1 MKAILIIAHHCIL
14 PGAYKGFEEILDK
27 LHHDLPGT
35 RVASTSL
42 LDLENDLR
50 TLLREDVESV
60 TLLPFLLLNGQH
72 AKNDVPRVV
81 AKLQAEFPQI
91 PISLLPCLGD
101 WKEFANMVV
110 AGLCTAQIDE
120 RTDLRSYRR
129 KTKDKYLSSLV
140 SRLSSKSSLFSVEL
154 NLEGRNVLVVG
165 GGRIALRKVKTLLPT
180 GARITVV
187 APQFDPEF
195 DYLRRE
201 NEASPLQTKDERVSL
216 KNDISLVSRP
226 TLVAMRTKGL
236 RPKCCPLSSLVLEQ
250 RPYATDDLRGVF
262 MVFICTDQPTVNA
275 QVSNDARARR
285 ILVNNAC
292 DYLDGDFIV
301 PARMDFG
308 ENIAVTVSTQGR
320 APSLAKKLKQ
330 KIQTE
335 WAEGLEKEENAF
347 FAQK

>member
-14 PGAYKGFEEILDK
+14 PGAYKGFETILDR
-27 LHHDLPGT
+27 LHHDMPGT

-81 AKLQAEFPQI
+81 AKLQSEFPQI
-91 PISLLPCLGD
+91 PITLLPCLGD
-101 WKEFANMVV
+101 WNEFADMVV
-110 AGLCTAQIDE
+110 NGICNAQ
-120 RTDLRSYRR
+120 TDLSQSASGATPYPKAPQERAH
-129 KTKDKYLSSLV
+129 SSN
-140 SRLSSKSSLFSVEL
+140 LFSIEL

-180 GARITVV
+180 GAHITVV
-187 APQFDPEF
+187 APQIDPEF
-195 DYLRRE
+195 E
-201 NEASPLQTKDERVSL
+201 NFSSKGEARPHTSHLITL
-216 KNDISLVSRP
+216 KN
-226 TLVAMRTKGL
+226 
-236 RPKCCPLSSLVLEQ
+236 
-250 RPYATDDLRGVF
+250 RPYEPLDLRGIF
-262 MVFICTDQPTVNA
+262 MVFICTDQPAVNA

-320 APSLAKKLKQ
+320 TPSLAKKLKQ
-330 KIQTE
+330 KI
-335 WAEGLEKEENAF
+335 LEDWGESL
-347 FAQK
+347 AQVERDFLN

>member
-27 LHHDLPGT
+27 LHHDMPGT

-101 WKEFANMVV
+101 WKEFTSMVV
-110 AGLCTAQIDE
+110 AGVRSAQNKHE
-120 RTDLRSYRR
+120 HAVAGETTQTVASQNR
-129 KTKDKYLSSLV
+129 
-140 SRLSSKSSLFSVEL
+140 SLFSIEL

-195 DYLRRE
+195 SHVI
-201 NEASPLQTKDERVSL
+201 ASGAEQSMVT
-216 KNDISLVSRP
+216 
-226 TLVAMRTKGL
+226 TL
-236 RPKCCPLSSLVLEQ
+236 Q
-250 RPYATDDLRGVF
+250 RPYATDDLRGIF
-262 MVFICTDQPTVNA
+262 MVFICTDQPVVNA
-275 QVSNDARARR
+275 QVSNEARARR

-301 PARMDFG
+301 PARLDFG

-335 WAEGLEKEENAF
+335 WAEGLKQVETDF
-347 FAQK
+347 LAQK

>member
-14 PGAYKGFEEILDK
+14 PGAYKGFEEILDR

-72 AKNDVPRVV
+72 SKNDVPRVV
-81 AKLQAEFPQI
+81 AKLQTEFPQI
-91 PISLLPCLGD
+91 PITLLPCLGD
-101 WKEFANMVV
+101 WKKFADMVV
-110 AGLCTAQIDE
+110 DGVRNAQNKSSQKATPVQGGDSPSA
-120 RTDLRSYRR
+120 LSRS
-129 KTKDKYLSSLV
+129 
-140 SRLSSKSSLFSVEL
+140 SSLFSIEL

-165 GGRIALRKVKTLLPT
+165 GGRIALRKVKSLVPT

-195 DYLRRE
+195 NALCRHSERSE
-201 NEASPLQTKDERVSL
+201 ESSQFSNSASAELSL
-216 KNDISLVSRP
+216 SI
-226 TLVAMRTKGL
+226 TLK
-236 RPKCCPLSSLVLEQ
+236 Q
-250 RPYATDDLRGVF
+250 RPYEPLDLRGIF
-262 MVFICTDQPTVNA
+262 MVFICTDQPAVNA

-335 WAEGLEKEENAF
+335 WGDGL
-347 FAQK
+347 AQIEQEFLL

>member
-14 PGAYKGFEEILDK
+14 PGAYKGFEGILDK

-72 AKNDVPRVV
+72 TKNDVPRVV
-81 AKLQAEFPQI
+81 AKLQEEFPQI
-91 PISLLPCLGD
+91 PITLMPCLGD
-101 WKEFANMVV
+101 WSEFAAMVV
-110 AGLCTAQIDE
+110 NGIRNAQKE
-120 RTDLRSYRR
+120 TVRQ
-129 KTKDKYLSSLV
+129 SSNSTLHTTH
-140 SRLSSKSSLFSVEL
+140 STSHTSNLFSIEL

-180 GARITVV
+180 GAHITVV
-187 APQFDPEF
+187 APQLDPEF
-195 DYLRRE
+195 TTIP
-201 NEASPLQTKDERVSL
+201 SIVL
-216 KNDISLVSRP
+216 KN
-226 TLVAMRTKGL
+226 
-236 RPKCCPLSSLVLEQ
+236 
-250 RPYATDDLRGVF
+250 RPYEPLDLRGIF
-262 MVFICTDQPTVNA
+262 MVFICTDKPAVNA

-330 KIQTE
+330 KIQSE
-335 WAEGLEKEENAF
+335 WAEGLEQVERDF
-347 FAQK
+347 LH

>member
-60 TLLPFLLLNGQH
+60 TLLPYLLLNGQH
-72 AKNDVPRVV
+72 SKNDVPRVV

-91 PISLLPCLGD
+91 PITLLPCLGD
-101 WKEFANMVV
+101 WKEFADMVV
-110 AGLCTAQIDE
+110 RGLRTAQNNAAHCGSHSSSHASHSAP
-120 RTDLRSYRR
+120 RTSNL
-129 KTKDKYLSSLV
+129 L
-140 SRLSSKSSLFSVEL
+140 SVEL
-154 NLEGRNVLVVG
+154 NLDGRNVLVVG

-187 APQFDPEF
+187 APQIDPE
-195 DYLRRE
+195 L
-201 NEASPLQTKDERVSL
+201 VSL
-216 KNDISLVSRP
+216 ASASASLD
-226 TLVAMRTKGL
+226 LRT
-236 RPKCCPLSSLVLEQ
+236 RAYDPQ
-250 RPYATDDLRGVF
+250 DLRGISL
-262 MVFICTDQPTVNA
+262 VFICTDKPAVNA

-292 DYLDGDFIV
+292 DYQDGDFIV

-330 KIQTE
+330 HIQETWRE
-335 WAEGLEKEENAF
+335 DLEKIEREF
-347 FAQK
+347 K

>member
-14 PGAYKGFEEILDK
+14 PGAYKGFEEILDQ
-27 LHHDLPGT
+27 LHHDMPGT

-50 TLLREDVESV
+50 ALLREDVESV
-60 TLLPFLLLNGQH
+60 TLLPYLLLNGQH
-72 AKNDVPRVV
+72 TKNDVPKVV
-81 AKLQAEFPQI
+81 ARLQAEYPQI
-91 PISLLPCLGD
+91 PITLLPCLGD
-101 WKEFANMVV
+101 WKEFAGMVV
-110 AGLCTAQIDE
+110 SGIRNAQKENKKTHDQNGLAKSDN
-120 RTDLRSYRR
+120 
-129 KTKDKYLSSLV
+129 LSDTLNVVASPV
-140 SRLSSKSSLFSVEL
+140 GAKQSISSNSNFFSIEL

-195 DYLRRE
+195 ESLQSADKVAELSRRAE
-201 NEASPLQTKDERVSL
+201 SASITL
-216 KNDISLVSRP
+216 K
-226 TLVAMRTKGL
+226 T
-236 RPKCCPLSSLVLEQ
+236 
-250 RPYATDDLRGVF
+250 RPYEPLDLRGIF

-335 WAEGLEKEENAF
+335 WAEGLEQVEKEFYES
-347 FAQK
+347 

>member
-14 PGAYKGFEEILDK
+14 PGAYKGFEEILDR

-60 TLLPFLLLNGQH
+60 TLLPYLLLNGQH
-72 AKNDVPRVV
+72 TKNDVPRVV

-91 PISLLPCLGD
+91 PITLLPCLGD
-101 WKEFANMVV
+101 WKEFSSMVV
-110 AGLCTAQIDE
+110 AGVRSAQNACTCAP
-120 RTDLRSYRR
+120 
-129 KTKDKYLSSLV
+129 LSSW
-140 SRLSSKSSLFSVEL
+140 SHECGDRIHSERAHSSNLFSIEL

-165 GGRIALRKVKTLLPT
+165 GGRIALRKVKTLIPT
-180 GARITVV
+180 GAHITVV

-195 DYLRRE
+195 EMLK
-201 NEASPLQTKDERVSL
+201 ADEPSSITL
-216 KNDISLVSRP
+216 K
-226 TLVAMRTKGL
+226 
-236 RPKCCPLSSLVLEQ
+236 Q
-250 RPYATDDLRGVF
+250 RPYEPLDLRCVF
-262 MVFICTDQPTVNA
+262 MVFICTDQPAVNA

-335 WAEGLEKEENAF
+335 WAEDLVQIEKDFKKE
-347 FAQK
+347 

>member
-14 PGAYKGFEEILDK
+14 PGAYKGFEEILDQ
-27 LHHDLPGT
+27 LHHDMPGT

-50 TLLREDVESV
+50 ALLREDVESV
-60 TLLPFLLLNGQH
+60 TLLPYLLLNGQH
-72 AKNDVPRVV
+72 TKNDVPKVV
-81 AKLQAEFPQI
+81 ARLQAEYPQI
-91 PISLLPCLGD
+91 PITLLPCLGD
-101 WKEFANMVV
+101 WKEFAGMVV
-110 AGLCTAQIDE
+110 SGIRNAQKENKKAHDQNGLAKSDN
-120 RTDLRSYRR
+120 
-129 KTKDKYLSSLV
+129 LSDTLNVVASPV
-140 SRLSSKSSLFSVEL
+140 GAKQSISSNSNFFSIEL

-195 DYLRRE
+195 ESLDSSTTPDSGMTGSAQKDSLTSVTLIKRAYE
-201 NEASPLQTKDERVSL
+201 PL
-216 KNDISLVSRP
+216 
-226 TLVAMRTKGL
+226 
-236 RPKCCPLSSLVLEQ
+236 
-250 RPYATDDLRGVF
+250 DLRCVF

-275 QVSNDARARR
+275 QVSNDAHARR

-308 ENIAVTVSTQGR
+308 QNIAVTVSTQGR

-330 KIQTE
+330 KIQAE
-335 WAEGLEKEENAF
+335 WAEGLEQVEKEFYES
-347 FAQK
+347 

>member
-14 PGAYKGFEEILDK
+14 PGAYKGFEEIMDK

-60 TLLPFLLLNGQH
+60 TLLPYLLLNGQH
-72 AKNDVPRVV
+72 TKNDVPKVV
-81 AKLQAEFPQI
+81 AHLQAEFPQI
-91 PISLLPCLGD
+91 PITLLPCLGD
-101 WKEFANMVV
+101 WKEFADMVV
-110 AGLCTAQIDE
+110 NGVRNAQNE
-120 RTDLRSYRR
+120 AVRP
-129 KTKDKYLSSLV
+129 SSN
-140 SRLSSKSSLFSVEL
+140 STFHTTHSTSHTSNLFSIEL

-195 DYLRRE
+195 SHVI
-201 NEASPLQTKDERVSL
+201 ASGAKQSMVTMFS
-216 KNDISLVSRP
+216 
-226 TLVAMRTKGL
+226 
-236 RPKCCPLSSLVLEQ
+236 
-250 RPYATDDLRGVF
+250 RPYATDDLRGIF
-262 MVFICTDQPTVNA
+262 MVFICTDQPAVNA

-330 KIQTE
+330 KIQTD
-335 WAEGLEKEENAF
+335 WAEELSQIERNFDK
-347 FAQK
+347 

>member
-14 PGAYKGFEEILDK
+14 PGAYKGFEGILDK

-72 AKNDVPRVV
+72 TKNDVPRVV

-91 PISLLPCLGD
+91 PITLLPCLGD

-110 AGLCTAQIDE
+110 AGIRNAQHEINSE
-120 RTDLRSYRR
+120 RDCFVEQSSPRN
-129 KTKDKYLSSLV
+129 DKSLDDNASSSHLGP
-140 SRLSSKSSLFSVEL
+140 RASSLFSIEL
-154 NLEGRNVLVVG
+154 NLEGKNVLVVG

-195 DYLRRE
+195 
-201 NEASPLQTKDERVSL
+201 
-216 KNDISLVSRP
+216 SLVSR
-226 TLVAMRTKGL
+226 
-236 RPKCCPLSSLVLEQ
+236 LSSLVLIN
-250 RPYATDDLRGVF
+250 RPYEPLDLRGIF
-262 MVFICTDQPTVNA
+262 MVFICTDQPAVNA

-335 WAEGLEKEENAF
+335 WAEGLEQVEREFLNS
-347 FAQK
+347 

>member
-81 AKLQAEFPQI
+81 ARLQAEFPQI
-91 PISLLPCLGD
+91 PITLLPCLGD
-101 WKEFANMVV
+101 WKEFGDMVV
-110 AGLCTAQIDE
+110 EGVRHAQIASSQSTMGSTSPFE
-120 RTDLRSYRR
+120 PRTSNHEPQTSNL
-129 KTKDKYLSSLV
+129 LSI
-140 SRLSSKSSLFSVEL
+140 EL

-165 GGRIALRKVKTLLPT
+165 GGRIAFRKVKTLLPT

-195 DYLRRE
+195 E
-201 NEASPLQTKDERVSL
+201 NLTSKGDARPDTSHLIAI
-216 KNDISLVSRP
+216 KN
-226 TLVAMRTKGL
+226 
-236 RPKCCPLSSLVLEQ
+236 
-250 RPYATDDLRGVF
+250 RPYEPLDLRGIF
-262 MVFICTDQPTVNA
+262 MVFICTDQPAVNA

-330 KIQTE
+330 KILAE
-335 WAEGLEKEENAF
+335 WGEELARIEQEYS
-347 FAQK
+347 AK

>member
-60 TLLPFLLLNGQH
+60 TLLPYLLLNGQH
-72 AKNDVPRVV
+72 SKNDVPKVV
-81 AKLQAEFPQI
+81 SHLQAEFPQI
-91 PISLLPCLGD
+91 PITLLPCLGD
-101 WKEFANMVV
+101 WKEFADMVV
-110 AGLCTAQIDE
+110 AGLRAAENKTRSTTPSPE
-120 RTDLRSYRR
+120 SRTQN
-129 KTKDKYLSSLV
+129 
-140 SRLSSKSSLFSVEL
+140 SSLFSIEL

-195 DYLRRE
+195 D
-201 NEASPLQTKDERVSL
+201 SL
-216 KNDISLVSRP
+216 DKKKIAIRNRSYESL
-226 TLVAMRTKGL
+226 
-236 RPKCCPLSSLVLEQ
+236 
-250 RPYATDDLRGVF
+250 DLRGVF
-262 MVFICTDQPTVNA
+262 MVFICTDQPAVNA

-320 APSLAKKLKQ
+320 APALAKKLKQ
-330 KIQTE
+330 KIQAE
-335 WAEGLEKEENAF
+335 WGEELADLEKK
-347 FAQK
+347 AQL

>member
-14 PGAYKGFEEILDK
+14 PGAYKGFEEILDR

-60 TLLPFLLLNGQH
+60 TLLPYLLLNGQH
-72 AKNDVPRVV
+72 SKNDVPRVV
-81 AKLQAEFPQI
+81 AKLQADFPQI
-91 PISLLPCLGD
+91 PITLLPCLGD
-101 WKEFANMVV
+101 WKEFSSMVV
-110 AGLCTAQIDE
+110 CGIRNAQLDE
-120 RTDLRSYRR
+120 KKSAE
-129 KTKDKYLSSLV
+129 SLV
-140 SRLSSKSSLFSVEL
+140 SRLSSKTSNLFSIEL

-165 GGRIALRKVKTLLPT
+165 GGRIALRKVKTLIPT
-180 GARITVV
+180 GAHITVV

-195 DYLRRE
+195 NALCRH
-201 NEASPLQTKDERVSL
+201 SERSEESSCFSNSATVEQSSITL
-216 KNDISLVSRP
+216 K
-226 TLVAMRTKGL
+226 
-236 RPKCCPLSSLVLEQ
+236 Q
-250 RPYATDDLRGVF
+250 RPYEPLDLRCVF
-262 MVFICTDQPTVNA
+262 MVFICTDQPAVNA

-335 WAEGLEKEENAF
+335 WAEDLAQIEKDFKKE
-347 FAQK
+347 

>member
-1 MKAILIIAHHCIL
+1 MNAILIIAHHCIL
-14 PGAYKGFEEILDK
+14 PGAYKGFETILDR
-27 LHHDLPGT
+27 LHHDMPGT

-72 AKNDVPRVV
+72 SKNDVPRVV
-81 AKLQAEFPQI
+81 ANLQAEFPQI
-91 PISLLPCLGD
+91 PITLLPCLGD
-101 WKEFANMVV
+101 WKDFADMVV
-110 AGLCTAQIDE
+110 AGIRNAQE
-120 RTDLRSYRR
+120 PLTCGSSSSTPAHRTSN
-129 KTKDKYLSSLV
+129 
-140 SRLSSKSSLFSVEL
+140 LFSIEV
-154 NLEGRNVLVVG
+154 NLEGKNVLVVG

-195 DYLRRE
+195 DALKSGE
-201 NEASPLQTKDERVSL
+201 SASSITL
-216 KNDISLVSRP
+216 KN
-226 TLVAMRTKGL
+226 
-236 RPKCCPLSSLVLEQ
+236 
-250 RPYATDDLRGVF
+250 RPYEPLDLRGIF
-262 MVFICTDQPTVNA
+262 MVFICTDQPAVNA

-320 APSLAKKLKQ
+320 APSLAKMLKQ

-335 WAEGLEKEENAF
+335 WAEGLEQVERDFK
-347 FAQK
+347 

>member
-14 PGAYKGFEEILDK
+14 PGAYKGFEGILDK

-72 AKNDVPRVV
+72 TKNDVPRVV
-81 AKLQAEFPQI
+81 AKLQEEFPQI
-91 PISLLPCLGD
+91 PITLMPCLGD
-101 WKEFANMVV
+101 WKEFAGMVV
-110 AGLCTAQIDE
+110 NGIRKAQE
-120 RTDLRSYRR
+120 PRSCAPSSSSVAESRTSN
-129 KTKDKYLSSLV
+129 
-140 SRLSSKSSLFSVEL
+140 LFSIEL
-154 NLEGRNVLVVG
+154 NIEGRNVLVVG

-180 GARITVV
+180 GAHITVV
-187 APQFDPEF
+187 APQIDPEF
-195 DYLRRE
+195 TTIP
-201 NEASPLQTKDERVSL
+201 SIVL
-216 KNDISLVSRP
+216 KN
-226 TLVAMRTKGL
+226 
-236 RPKCCPLSSLVLEQ
+236 
-250 RPYATDDLRGVF
+250 RPYEPLDLRGIF
-262 MVFICTDQPTVNA
+262 MVFICTDKPAINA

-330 KIQTE
+330 HIQET
-335 WAEGLEKEENAF
+335 WRDALEKIEREF
-347 FAQK
+347 K

>member
-1 MKAILIIAHHCIL
+1 MNAILIIAHHCIL
-14 PGAYKGFEEILDK
+14 PGAYKGFEAILDR

-72 AKNDVPRVV
+72 SKNDVPRVV
-81 AKLQAEFPQI
+81 AKLQVEFPQI
-91 PISLLPCLGD
+91 PITLLPCLGD
-101 WKEFANMVV
+101 WKEFSSMVV
-110 AGLCTAQIDE
+110 AGVRNAQIDE
-120 RTDLRSYRR
+120 RTDLRSYRG
-129 KTKDKYLSSLV
+129 KTKENNAFVDENHLSSLV
-140 SRLSSKSSLFSVEL
+140 SRLSSKTSNLFSIEL
-154 NLEGRNVLVVG
+154 NLEGKNVLVVG
-165 GGRIALRKVKTLLPT
+165 GGRIAYRKVKTLLPT

-195 DYLRRE
+195 ETLE
-201 NEASPLQTKDERVSL
+201 SASGQSALNNQV
-216 KNDISLVSRP
+216 
-226 TLVAMRTKGL
+226 
-236 RPKCCPLSSLVLEQ
+236 SSLVLKR
-250 RPYATDDLRGVF
+250 RPYEPLDLRGIF
-262 MVFICTDQPTVNA
+262 MVFICTDQPAVNA

-330 KIQTE
+330 KIQAE
-335 WAEGLEKEENAF
+335 WAEGLEQIERDFSKT
-347 FAQK
+347 

>member
-91 PISLLPCLGD
+91 PITLLPCLGD
-101 WKEFANMVV
+101 WKEFADMVV
-110 AGLCTAQIDE
+110 SGVRNAQLDE
-120 RTDLRSYRR
+120 RTPADAGYRR
-129 KTKDKYLSSLV
+129 KTKEMVSSQKNLSSLA
-140 SRLSSKSSLFSVEL
+140 SRLSSKSSNLFSIEL
-154 NLEGRNVLVVG
+154 NLEGKNVLVVG

-195 DYLRRE
+195 QKF
-201 NEASPLQTKDERVSL
+201 ASPSVILL
-216 KNDISLVSRP
+216 P
-226 TLVAMRTKGL
+226 
-236 RPKCCPLSSLVLEQ
+236 

-262 MVFICTDQPTVNA
+262 MVFICTDKPAVNA
-275 QVSNDARARR
+275 QVSNDAHARR

-330 KIQTE
+330 KIQTD
-335 WAEGLEKEENAF
+335 WAEELSQIERNFDK
-347 FAQK
+347 

>member
-14 PGAYKGFEEILDK
+14 PGAYKGFEEILDR

-60 TLLPFLLLNGQH
+60 TLLPYLLLNGQH
-72 AKNDVPRVV
+72 TKNDVPRVV

-91 PISLLPCLGD
+91 PITLLPCLGD
-101 WKEFANMVV
+101 WKEFSSMVV
-110 AGLCTAQIDE
+110 AGVRSAQNACTCAP
-120 RTDLRSYRR
+120 
-129 KTKDKYLSSLV
+129 LSSRNHECGDRIR
-140 SRLSSKSSLFSVEL
+140 SERAYSSNLFSIEL

-165 GGRIALRKVKTLLPT
+165 GGRIALRKVKTLIPT
-180 GARITVV
+180 GAHITVV

-195 DYLRRE
+195 E
-201 NEASPLQTKDERVSL
+201 TL
-216 KNDISLVSRP
+216 KAVEPSSI
-226 TLVAMRTKGL
+226 TLK
-236 RPKCCPLSSLVLEQ
+236 Q
-250 RPYATDDLRGVF
+250 RPYEPLDLRCVF
-262 MVFICTDQPTVNA
+262 MVFICTDQPAVNA

-335 WAEGLEKEENAF
+335 WAEDLVQIEKDFKKE
-347 FAQK
+347 

>member
-14 PGAYKGFEEILDK
+14 PGAYKGFEGILDK

-72 AKNDVPRVV
+72 TKNDVPRVV
-81 AKLQAEFPQI
+81 AKLQEEFPQI
-91 PISLLPCLGD
+91 PITLMPCLGD
-101 WKEFANMVV
+101 WSEFAGMVV
-110 AGLCTAQIDE
+110 NGIRNAQE
-120 RTDLRSYRR
+120 PRSCAPSSSSSTESRTSN
-129 KTKDKYLSSLV
+129 
-140 SRLSSKSSLFSVEL
+140 LFSIEL

-180 GARITVV
+180 GAHITVV
-187 APQFDPEF
+187 APQLDPEF
-195 DYLRRE
+195 
-201 NEASPLQTKDERVSL
+201 TT
-216 KNDISLVSRP
+216 ISSIVIKSRP
-226 TLVAMRTKGL
+226 YE
-236 RPKCCPLSSLVLEQ
+236 PL
-250 RPYATDDLRGVF
+250 DLRGIF
-262 MVFICTDQPTVNA
+262 MVFICTDKPVVNA

-335 WAEGLEKEENAF
+335 WADGLEQVEREFGK
-347 FAQK
+347 

>member
-14 PGAYKGFEEILDK
+14 PGAYKGFEEILDR

-60 TLLPFLLLNGQH
+60 TLLPYLLLNGQH
-72 AKNDVPRVV
+72 TKNDVPRVV

-91 PISLLPCLGD
+91 PITLLPCLGD
-101 WKEFANMVV
+101 WKEFSSMVV
-110 AGLCTAQIDE
+110 AGVRNAHIDE
-120 RTDLRSYRR
+120 RTLAEASCRR
-129 KTKDKYLSSLV
+129 KTKENNALVEENHLSSLV
-140 SRLSSKSSLFSVEL
+140 SRPSSNSNLFSIEI

-165 GGRIALRKVKTLLPT
+165 GGRIALRKVKTLIPT
-180 GARITVV
+180 GAHITVV
-187 APQFDPEF
+187 APQIDPEF
-195 DYLRRE
+195 ETLKTGDKVPELSRGA
-201 NEASPLQTKDERVSL
+201 EASITL
-216 KNDISLVSRP
+216 K
-226 TLVAMRTKGL
+226 
-236 RPKCCPLSSLVLEQ
+236 Q
-250 RPYATDDLRGVF
+250 RPYEPLDLRCVF
-262 MVFICTDQPTVNA
+262 MVFICTDHPAVNA

-335 WAEGLEKEENAF
+335 WAEGLEQVEREFGK
-347 FAQK
+347 

>member
-81 AKLQAEFPQI
+81 ARLQAEFPQI
-91 PISLLPCLGD
+91 PITLLPCLGD
-101 WKEFANMVV
+101 WKEFGDMVV
-110 AGLCTAQIDE
+110 EGVRNAQIASSQSTLGSTSPFE
-120 RTDLRSYRR
+120 PRTSHLEPRA
-129 KTKDKYLSSLV
+129 SSL
-140 SRLSSKSSLFSVEL
+140 LSIEL

-165 GGRIALRKVKTLLPT
+165 GGRIAFRKVKTLLPT

-195 DYLRRE
+195 E
-201 NEASPLQTKDERVSL
+201 NLTSKGEARPHTSNLIAI
-216 KNDISLVSRP
+216 KN
-226 TLVAMRTKGL
+226 
-236 RPKCCPLSSLVLEQ
+236 
-250 RPYATDDLRGVF
+250 RPYEPLDLRGIF
-262 MVFICTDQPTVNA
+262 MVFICTDHPAVNA

-330 KIQTE
+330 KILAE
-335 WAEGLEKEENAF
+335 WGEDLARIEREYSAK
-347 FAQK
+347 

>member
-14 PGAYKGFEEILDK
+14 PGAYKGFEGILDK

-72 AKNDVPRVV
+72 TKNDVPRVV
-81 AKLQAEFPQI
+81 AKLQEEFPQI
-91 PISLLPCLGD
+91 PITLMPCLGD
-101 WKEFANMVV
+101 WKEFAGMVV
-110 AGLCTAQIDE
+110 NGIRNAQE
-120 RTDLRSYRR
+120 PRSCVPSSSSSTESRTSN
-129 KTKDKYLSSLV
+129 
-140 SRLSSKSSLFSVEL
+140 LFSIEL

-180 GARITVV
+180 GAHITVV
-187 APQFDPEF
+187 APQLDPEF
-195 DYLRRE
+195 TTI
-201 NEASPLQTKDERVSL
+201 SSIVL
-216 KNDISLVSRP
+216 KSRP
-226 TLVAMRTKGL
+226 YE
-236 RPKCCPLSSLVLEQ
+236 PL
-250 RPYATDDLRGVF
+250 DLRGIF
-262 MVFICTDQPTVNA
+262 MVFICTDKPVVNA

-330 KIQTE
+330 KIQSE
-335 WAEGLEKEENAF
+335 WAEDLAKIEREFECK
-347 FAQK
+347 

>member
-60 TLLPFLLLNGQH
+60 TLLPYLLLNGQH
-72 AKNDVPRVV
+72 SKNDVPRVV

-91 PISLLPCLGD
+91 PITLMPCLGD
-101 WKEFANMVV
+101 WKEFADMVV
-110 AGLCTAQIDE
+110 CGIRNAQSDLSQSASGATPYPKAPQE
-120 RTDLRSYRR
+120 RAH
-129 KTKDKYLSSLV
+129 SSN
-140 SRLSSKSSLFSVEL
+140 LFSIEV
-154 NLEGRNVLVVG
+154 NLEGKNVLVVG

-195 DYLRRE
+195 ETLAGTSE
-201 NEASPLQTKDERVSL
+201 QPAHSKDGVLFTAHCSL
-216 KNDISLVSRP
+216 LK
-226 TLVAMRTKGL
+226 
-236 RPKCCPLSSLVLEQ
+236 
-250 RPYATDDLRGVF
+250 RPYEPLDLRGIF
-262 MVFICTDQPTVNA
+262 MVFICTDQPAVNA

-330 KIQTE
+330 KIQSE
-335 WAEGLEKEENAF
+335 WAEGLEQVERDFK
-347 FAQK
+347 

>member
-91 PISLLPCLGD
+91 PITLMPCLGD
-101 WKEFANMVV
+101 WKEFSDMVV
-110 AGLCTAQIDE
+110 RG
-120 RTDLRSYRR
+120 LRSAQ
-129 KTKDKYLSSLV
+129 KDA
-140 SRLSSKSSLFSVEL
+140 SRPAAQSISRISQSTLHTSNLFSIEL

-195 DYLRRE
+195 QKFAPQSVILL
-201 NEASPLQTKDERVSL
+201 P
-216 KNDISLVSRP
+216 
-226 TLVAMRTKGL
+226 
-236 RPKCCPLSSLVLEQ
+236 

-262 MVFICTDQPTVNA
+262 MVFICTDKPVVNA
-275 QVSNDARARR
+275 QVSNDAHARR

-335 WAEGLEKEENAF
+335 WAEGLEQVERDF
-347 FAQK
+347 LL

>member
-14 PGAYKGFEEILDK
+14 PGAYKGFEGILDK

-50 TLLREDVESV
+50 TLLREDIESV

-72 AKNDVPRVV
+72 TKNDVPRVV

-91 PISLLPCLGD
+91 PITLLPCLGD
-101 WKEFANMVV
+101 WKEFASMVV
-110 AGLCTAQIDE
+110 AGVRNAQNNHSQSASGATPHPKAPQE
-120 RTDLRSYRR
+120 RAH
-129 KTKDKYLSSLV
+129 SSN
-140 SRLSSKSSLFSVEL
+140 LFSIEL

-195 DYLRRE
+195 E
-201 NEASPLQTKDERVSL
+201 NLSSKGEARPHTSHLITL
-216 KNDISLVSRP
+216 KNRSYE
-226 TLVAMRTKGL
+226 
-236 RPKCCPLSSLVLEQ
+236 PL
-250 RPYATDDLRGVF
+250 DLRGIF
-262 MVFICTDQPTVNA
+262 MVFICTDKPDINA

-330 KIQTE
+330 KIQTD
-335 WAEGLEKEENAF
+335 WAEGLEQVERDF
-347 FAQK
+347 LH

>member
-14 PGAYKGFEEILDK
+14 PGAYKGFEEILDR

-60 TLLPFLLLNGQH
+60 TLLPYLLLNGQH
-72 AKNDVPRVV
+72 TKNDVPRVV
-81 AKLQAEFPQI
+81 AKLQTEFPQI
-91 PISLLPCLGD
+91 PITLLPCLGD
-101 WKEFANMVV
+101 WKEFSSMVV
-110 AGLCTAQIDE
+110 AGVRSAQNACTCAP
-120 RTDLRSYRR
+120 
-129 KTKDKYLSSLV
+129 LSSW
-140 SRLSSKSSLFSVEL
+140 SHECGDRIHSERSHSSNLFSIEL

-165 GGRIALRKVKTLLPT
+165 GGRIALRKVKTLIPT
-180 GARITVV
+180 GAHITVV
-187 APQFDPEF
+187 APQIDPEF
-195 DYLRRE
+195 ETLKTGDKVPELSRGA
-201 NEASPLQTKDERVSL
+201 EASITL
-216 KNDISLVSRP
+216 K
-226 TLVAMRTKGL
+226 
-236 RPKCCPLSSLVLEQ
+236 Q
-250 RPYATDDLRGVF
+250 RPYEPLDLRCVF
-262 MVFICTDQPTVNA
+262 MVFICTDQPAVNA

-330 KIQTE
+330 KIQNE
-335 WAEGLEKEENAF
+335 WAEDLVQIEKAF
-347 FAQK
+347 KKE

>member
-14 PGAYKGFEEILDK
+14 PGAYKGFETILDR
-27 LHHDLPGT
+27 LHHDMPGT

-72 AKNDVPRVV
+72 SKNDVPRVV

-91 PISLLPCLGD
+91 PITLLPCLGD
-101 WKEFANMVV
+101 WKDFADMVV
-110 AGLCTAQIDE
+110 AGIRNAQSDLSQSAFGATPYPKAPQE
-120 RTDLRSYRR
+120 RAH
-129 KTKDKYLSSLV
+129 SSN
-140 SRLSSKSSLFSVEL
+140 LFSIEV
-154 NLEGRNVLVVG
+154 NLEGKNVLVVG

-195 DYLRRE
+195 
-201 NEASPLQTKDERVSL
+201 
-216 KNDISLVSRP
+216 SLVSR
-226 TLVAMRTKGL
+226 
-236 RPKCCPLSSLVLEQ
+236 LSSLVLIS
-250 RPYATDDLRGVF
+250 RPYEPLDLRGIF
-262 MVFICTDQPTVNA
+262 MVFICTDQPAVNA

-330 KIQTE
+330 KIQSE
-335 WAEGLEKEENAF
+335 WAEGLVLAEREFGK
-347 FAQK
+347 

>member
-60 TLLPFLLLNGQH
+60 TLLPYLLLNGQH
-72 AKNDVPRVV
+72 SKNDVPRVV
-81 AKLQAEFPQI
+81 AKLQEEFPQI
-91 PISLLPCLGD
+91 PITLLPCLGD
-101 WKEFANMVV
+101 WKEFADMVV
-110 AGLCTAQIDE
+110 AGIRNAQVAHSQSTVGATSHLKAPQE
-120 RTDLRSYRR
+120 RAH
-129 KTKDKYLSSLV
+129 SSN
-140 SRLSSKSSLFSVEL
+140 LFSIEL
-154 NLEGRNVLVVG
+154 NLEGKNVLVVG

-195 DYLRRE
+195 
-201 NEASPLQTKDERVSL
+201 
-216 KNDISLVSRP
+216 SLVSRP
-226 TLVAMRTKGL
+226 FGRL
-236 RPKCCPLSSLVLEQ
+236 RAGFSSLVLIS
-250 RPYATDDLRGVF
+250 RPYEPLDLRGIF
-262 MVFICTDQPTVNA
+262 MVFICTDQPAVNA

-335 WAEGLEKEENAF
+335 WADGLEQVEREFGK
-347 FAQK
+347 

>member
-101 WKEFANMVV
+101 WKEFAGMVV
-110 AGLCTAQIDE
+110 AGVRAAQIDE
-120 RTDLRSYRR
+120 RTPAEAGYRR
-129 KTKDKYLSSLV
+129 KTKENNLSSLA
-140 SRLSSKSSLFSVEL
+140 SRLSSKPNLFSIEL

-195 DYLRRE
+195 KSLDPSTSPCGFAQDDTL
-201 NEASPLQTKDERVSL
+201 ASVTL
-216 KNDISLVSRP
+216 ISRP
-226 TLVAMRTKGL
+226 YE
-236 RPKCCPLSSLVLEQ
+236 SL
-250 RPYATDDLRGVF
+250 DLRGVF
-262 MVFICTDQPTVNA
+262 MVFICTDQPAVNA
-275 QVSNDARARR
+275 QVSNEARARR

-335 WAEGLEKEENAF
+335 WADGLKQVETDF
-347 FAQK
+347 LAQK

>member
-14 PGAYKGFEEILDK
+14 PGAYKGFEEILDR
-27 LHHDLPGT
+27 LHHDMPGT

-50 TLLREDVESV
+50 ALLREDVESV
-60 TLLPFLLLNGQH
+60 TLLPYLLLNGQH
-72 AKNDVPRVV
+72 TKNDVPKVV
-81 AKLQAEFPQI
+81 ARLQAEFPEI
-91 PISLLPCLGD
+91 PITLLPCLGD
-101 WKEFANMVV
+101 WKEFASMVV
-110 AGLCTAQIDE
+110 SGIRNAEIRNNVIACPVGAKQSI
-120 RTDLRSYRR
+120 
-129 KTKDKYLSSLV
+129 SSN
-140 SRLSSKSSLFSVEL
+140 SNFFSIEL

-195 DYLRRE
+195 ESLQSADKVAELSRRAE
-201 NEASPLQTKDERVSL
+201 SASITL
-216 KNDISLVSRP
+216 K
-226 TLVAMRTKGL
+226 T
-236 RPKCCPLSSLVLEQ
+236 
-250 RPYATDDLRGVF
+250 RPYEPLDLRGIF

-275 QVSNDARARR
+275 QVSNDAHARR

-335 WAEGLEKEENAF
+335 WAEGLEQVEKDFYES
-347 FAQK
+347 

>member
-14 PGAYKGFEEILDK
+14 PGAYKGFEEILDR

-60 TLLPFLLLNGQH
+60 TLLPYLLLNGQH
-72 AKNDVPRVV
+72 SKNDVPRVV

-91 PISLLPCLGD
+91 PITLLPCLGD
-101 WKEFANMVV
+101 WKEFSSMVV
-110 AGLCTAQIDE
+110 AGVRNAQGVDPSTTPNGFAQDDKKTE
-120 RTDLRSYRR
+120 RAH
-129 KTKDKYLSSLV
+129 SSN
-140 SRLSSKSSLFSVEL
+140 LFSIEL

-165 GGRIALRKVKTLLPT
+165 GGRIALRKVKTLIPT
-180 GARITVV
+180 GAHITVV

-195 DYLRRE
+195 NALCRH
-201 NEASPLQTKDERVSL
+201 SERSEESSCFSNSATVEQSSITL
-216 KNDISLVSRP
+216 K
-226 TLVAMRTKGL
+226 
-236 RPKCCPLSSLVLEQ
+236 Q
-250 RPYATDDLRGVF
+250 RPYEPLDLRCVF
-262 MVFICTDQPTVNA
+262 MVFICTDQPAVNA

-335 WAEGLEKEENAF
+335 WADDLEQIEREFGK
-347 FAQK
+347 

>member
-60 TLLPFLLLNGQH
+60 TLLPYLLLNGQH
-72 AKNDVPRVV
+72 SKNDVPKVV
-81 AKLQAEFPQI
+81 AHLQAEFPQI
-91 PISLLPCLGD
+91 PITLLPCLGD
-101 WKEFANMVV
+101 WKEFADMVV
-110 AGLCTAQIDE
+110 AGVRNAQQEIGLQRDCFVDQGAP
-120 RTDLRSYRR
+120 RNDKLRS
-129 KTKDKYLSSLV
+129 
-140 SRLSSKSSLFSVEL
+140 SSLFSIEL

-195 DYLRRE
+195 EMLDK
-201 NEASPLQTKDERVSL
+201 NVVIL
-216 KNDISLVSRP
+216 KN
-226 TLVAMRTKGL
+226 
-236 RPKCCPLSSLVLEQ
+236 
-250 RPYATDDLRGVF
+250 RPYEPLDLRSVF
-262 MVFICTDQPTVNA
+262 MVFICTDQPAVNA

-330 KIQTE
+330 KILAE
-335 WAEGLEKEENAF
+335 WGEDLARIERESSAK
-347 FAQK
+347 